1 MIKLFKEKFLQ
12 LDFGIQ
18 MIIVTLTILISNQLL
33 SFTTKLMNY
42 SDTFAFNTGL
52 ILTFTLFVFQALFI
66 FLGIKSVINYIR
78 KTKQNN
84 INNNEQSN

>member
-12 LDFGIQ
+12 LEFGIQ
-18 MIIVTLTILISNQLL
+18 MIIVTLTILMSNQLL

-52 ILTFTLFVFQALFI
+52 ILTCTLFVFQALFI